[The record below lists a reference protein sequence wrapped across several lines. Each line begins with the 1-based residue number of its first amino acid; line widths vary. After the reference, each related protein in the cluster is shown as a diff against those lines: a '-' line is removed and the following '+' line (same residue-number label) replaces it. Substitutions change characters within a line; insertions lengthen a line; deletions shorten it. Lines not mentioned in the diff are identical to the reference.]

1 MYKYK
6 ITVFTPTFNRG
17 YIIENLYKSLQRQS
31 YKNFQWIVIDDGSED
46 DTEKLFEKWTNEDNL
61 FDITYKKVKNG
72 GKHRAINRAIE
83 IAEGEL
89 FFIVDSD
96 DYLTDHA
103 LEKVIKWE
111 ETIKNKNE
119 FAGVAGVRGYSIN
132 SRIGNTFKGEYIDA
146 TSLERNKNNITG
158 DKAEVFYLDIL
169 KKYKFP
175 EFEGEKF
182 VTEKVVWNQIA
193 YDGYKIRWFNEII
206 YICDYLEDGLTKSM
220 SRIELENPKA
230 LALSMKLDSMHYN
243 MSNKKKIQL
252 WFDYYILMRNKISIN
267 EMAENLQISNLL
279 LKTIVYSWKAKCRIR
294 SIFR

>member
-31 YKNFQWIVIDDGSED
+31 YKNFQWIVIDDGSKD

-220 SRIELENPKA
+220 SRIELENPKS
-230 LALSMKLDSMHYN
+230 LALSMKLDSIHYN

-252 WFDYYILMRNKISIN
+252 WFDYYILLRNKISIN

>member
-46 DTEKLFEKWTNEDNL
+46 DTEKLFEKWMSENNV

-72 GKHRAINRAIE
+72 GKHRAINIATE

-96 DYLTDHA
+96 DYLTDYA

-111 ETIKNKNE
+111 ATIKNKNE

-220 SRIELENPKA
+220 SRIELENPKS
-230 LALSMKLDSMHYN
+230 LALSMKLDSIHYN

>member
-31 YKNFQWIVIDDGSED
+31 YKNFQWIVIDDGSKD

-220 SRIELENPKA
+220 SRIELENPKS
-230 LALSMKLDSMHYN
+230 LALSMKLDSIHYN

-279 LKTIVYSWKAKCRIR
+279 LKAIVYSWKVKCRIR
-294 SIFR
+294 GIFR

>member
-31 YKNFQWIVIDDGSED
+31 YKNFQWIVIDDGSKD

-72 GKHRAINRAIE
+72 GKHRAINIATE

-96 DYLTDHA
+96 DYLTDYA

-111 ETIKNKNE
+111 ATIKNKNE
-119 FAGVAGVRGYSIN
+119 FAGVAGVKGYSIN
-132 SRIGNTFKGEYIDA
+132 SRVGNTFKGEYIDA

-279 LKTIVYSWKAKCRIR
+279 LKAIVYSWKVKCRIR
-294 SIFR
+294 GIFR

>member
-46 DTEKLFEKWTNEDNL
+46 DTEKLFEKWMSENNL

-72 GKHRAINRAIE
+72 GKHRAINIATE

-96 DYLTDHA
+96 DYLTDYA

-111 ETIKNKNE
+111 ATIKNKNE

-279 LKTIVYSWKAKCRIR
+279 LKAIVYSWKVKCRIR
-294 SIFR
+294 GIFR

>member
-31 YKNFQWIVIDDGSED
+31 YKNFQWIVIDDGSKD

-96 DYLTDHA
+96 DYLTDYA

-111 ETIKNKNE
+111 ATIKNKNE
-119 FAGVAGVRGYSIN
+119 FAGVAGVKGYSIN
-132 SRIGNTFKGEYIDA
+132 SRVGNTFKGEYIDA

-279 LKTIVYSWKAKCRIR
+279 LKAIVYSWKVKCRIR
-294 SIFR
+294 GIFR

>member
-46 DTEKLFEKWTNEDNL
+46 DTEKLFEKWMSENNV

-72 GKHRAINRAIE
+72 GKHRAINIATE

-96 DYLTDHA
+96 DYLTDYA

-111 ETIKNKNE
+111 ATIKNKNE
-119 FAGVAGVRGYSIN
+119 FAGVAGVKGYSIN
-132 SRIGNTFKGEYIDA
+132 SRVGNTFKGEYIDA

-279 LKTIVYSWKAKCRIR
+279 LKAIVYSWKVKCRIR
-294 SIFR
+294 GIFR

>member
-31 YKNFQWIVIDDGSED
+31 YKNFQWIVIDDGSKD

>member
-46 DTEKLFEKWTNEDNL
+46 DTEKLFEKWMSENNL

-72 GKHRAINRAIE
+72 GKHRAINIATE

-96 DYLTDHA
+96 DYLTDYA

-111 ETIKNKNE
+111 ATIKNKNE
-119 FAGVAGVRGYSIN
+119 FAGVAGVKGYSIN
-132 SRIGNTFKGEYIDA
+132 SRIGNTFNGEYIDA

-220 SRIELENPKA
+220 SRIELENPKS
-230 LALSMKLDSMHYN
+230 LALSMKLDSIHYN

-252 WFDYYILMRNKISIN
+252 WFDYYILLRNKISIN

-279 LKTIVYSWKAKCRIR
+279 LKTIVYSWKVKCRIR
-294 SIFR
+294 GIFR

>member
-31 YKNFQWIVIDDGSED
+31 YKNFQWIVIDDGSKD

-220 SRIELENPKA
+220 SRIELENPKS
-230 LALSMKLDSMHYN
+230 LALSMKLDSIHYN

-252 WFDYYILMRNKISIN
+252 WFDYYILLRNKISIN

-279 LKTIVYSWKAKCRIR
+279 LKTITKDLPEIDY
-294 SIFR
+294 

>member
-46 DTEKLFEKWTNEDNL
+46 DTEKLFEKWMSENNL

-72 GKHRAINRAIE
+72 GKHRAINIATE

-96 DYLTDHA
+96 DYLTDYA

-111 ETIKNKNE
+111 ATIKNKNE
-119 FAGVAGVRGYSIN
+119 FAGVAGVKGYSIN
-132 SRIGNTFKGEYIDA
+132 SRVGNTFKGEYIDA

-252 WFDYYILMRNKISIN
+252 WFDYYILLRNKISIN

-279 LKTIVYSWKAKCRIR
+279 LKAIVYSWKVKCRIR
-294 SIFR
+294 GIFR

>member
-220 SRIELENPKA
+220 SRIELENPKS
-230 LALSMKLDSMHYN
+230 LALSMKLDSIHYN

-252 WFDYYILMRNKISIN
+252 WFDYYILLRNKISIN

>member
-46 DTEKLFEKWTNEDNL
+46 DTEKLFEKWMSENNV

-72 GKHRAINRAIE
+72 GKHRAINIATE

-96 DYLTDHA
+96 DYLTDYA

-111 ETIKNKNE
+111 ATIKNKNE

-132 SRIGNTFKGEYIDA
+132 SRIGNTFNGEYIDA
-146 TSLERNKNNITG
+146 TSLERDKNNITG

-279 LKTIVYSWKAKCRIR
+279 LKAIVYSWKVKCRIR
-294 SIFR
+294 GIFR

>member
-31 YKNFQWIVIDDGSED
+31 YKNFQWIVIDDGSKD

-119 FAGVAGVRGYSIN
+119 FAGVAGVKGYSIN
-132 SRIGNTFKGEYIDA
+132 SRVGNTFKGEYIDA

-230 LALSMKLDSMHYN
+230 LALSMKLDSIHYN

-252 WFDYYILMRNKISIN
+252 WFDYYILLRNKISIN

>member
-96 DYLTDHA
+96 DYLTDYA

-111 ETIKNKNE
+111 ATIKNKNE
-119 FAGVAGVRGYSIN
+119 FAGVAGVKGYSIN
-132 SRIGNTFKGEYIDA
+132 SRVGNTFKGEYIDA

-230 LALSMKLDSMHYN
+230 LALSMKLDSIHYN

-279 LKTIVYSWKAKCRIR
+279 LKAIVYSWKVKCRIR
-294 SIFR
+294 GIFR

>member
-46 DTEKLFEKWTNEDNL
+46 DTEKLFEKWMSENNL

-72 GKHRAINRAIE
+72 GKHRAINIATE

-96 DYLTDHA
+96 DYLTDYA

-111 ETIKNKNE
+111 ATIKNKNE

-220 SRIELENPKA
+220 SRIELENPKS

-252 WFDYYILMRNKISIN
+252 WFDYYILLRNKISIN

>member
-46 DTEKLFEKWTNEDNL
+46 DTEKLFEKWMSENNL

-96 DYLTDHA
+96 DYLTDYA

-111 ETIKNKNE
+111 ATIKNKNE
-119 FAGVAGVRGYSIN
+119 FAGVAGVKGYSIN
-132 SRIGNTFKGEYIDA
+132 SRVGNTFKGEYIDA

-279 LKTIVYSWKAKCRIR
+279 LKAIVYSWKVKCRIR
-294 SIFR
+294 GIFR

>member
-31 YKNFQWIVIDDGSED
+31 YKNFQWIVIDDGSKD

-220 SRIELENPKA
+220 SRIELENPKS

-252 WFDYYILMRNKISIN
+252 WFDYYILLRNKISIN

>member
-31 YKNFQWIVIDDGSED
+31 YKNFQWIVIDDGSKD

-220 SRIELENPKA
+220 SRIELENPKS